1 MLLIKCRRLKRG
13 YLSMKDNG
21 TFGWLSTSHRKKL
34 VLMIVA
40 ILMVCIL
47 ECVRLGVIMTVKSEY
62 YMQKA
67 DELHQRER
75 RIKAK
80 RGRILDRNGEI
91 LAANEVVCTVSVIH
105 SQIDDE
111 DKVIKVLAGELDM
124 DVEEVT
130 KKVKKV
136 SSMEYIKT
144 NVAKDIG
151 DAIREYDLPGV
162 KIDEDYKRVYP
173 YNELASK
180 VLGFTGADNQGILGL
195 EAKYDT
201 YLSGTNGQILTLS
214 DAGGIEIKGSRE
226 DRILPVDGQDLYT
239 TLDVNIQ
246 KYATQLAWET
256 MVKKEAKQVS
266 IIVMRPDNGE
276 ILAMANIPEY
286 NLNSPYELNYEPD
299 EEEAQKDKMDL
310 LNNMW
315 RNFCIN
321 DTYEPG
327 SIFKTVTAT
336 AALETGVVGLND
348 SFTCSGAT
356 VVSDRRIRCHK
367 TTGHGTQDF
376 THTVY
381 NSCNPAFVEWGRR
394 VGTDNMYLYM
404 GKLGLLA
411 KTGID
416 LSGEAGTIIHKQENV
431 GAVELA
437 TMSFGQSFQIT
448 PVQMLRAV
456 SAIVNGGRLV
466 TPHFGLYTGSSDGS
480 VVNEFAYSTQDEA
493 ISSQTSETMKKI
505 LEGVVSEGGGT
516 KAYIDGYSIGGKT
529 ATSQKLPRGSG
540 KYISSFIGFA
550 PADNPQVIAMCLI
563 DEPTGVY
570 YGGTIA
576 APVVKTLYENIL
588 PYIGI
593 ERSVQL
599 EKTMIDSNIFLYTF
613 CMKGSKRRWI

>member
-13 YLSMKDNG
+13 YLLMKDG
-21 TFGWLSTSHRKKL
+21 IGFGWLNTGHRKKL
-34 VLMIVA
+34 VFMIVA
-40 ILMVCIL
+40 VLLVSIL
-47 ECVRLGVIMTVKSEY
+47 ECVRLGVIMTAKSEY

-75 RIKAK
+75 KIKAK
-80 RGRILDRNGEI
+80 RGRILDRNGTV

-105 SQIDDE
+105 SQIEDE
-111 DKVIKVLAGELDM
+111 EKVIKVLAGELDM

-151 DAIREYDLPGV
+151 DEIRKYNLAGV
-162 KIDEDYKRVYP
+162 KVDEDYKRVYP
-173 YNELASK
+173 YDELASK

-201 YLSGTNGQILTLS
+201 YLAGTNGQILTLS

-226 DRILPVDGQDLYT
+226 DRVLPVDGQDLYT

-276 ILAMANIPEY
+276 ILAMANVPEY

-466 TPHFGLYTGSSDGS
+466 TPHFGLYTSSSDGS

-593 ERSVQL
+593 ERAVQL
-599 EKTMIDSNIFLYTF
+599 EKNDD
-613 CMKGSKRRWI
+613 

>member
-1 MLLIKCRRLKRG
+1 
-13 YLSMKDNG
+13 MKDNG

-34 VLMIVA
+34 VLMIAA

-105 SQIDDE
+105 SQIEDE

-201 YLSGTNGQILTLS
+201 YLSGSNGQILTMS

-276 ILAMANIPEY
+276 ILAMANVPEY

-550 PADNPQVIAMCLI
+550 PADNPKVIAMCLI

-599 EKTMIDSNIFLYTF
+599 EKNDD
-613 CMKGSKRRWI
+613 

>member
-1 MLLIKCRRLKRG
+1 
-13 YLSMKDNG
+13 MKADD
-21 TFGWLSTSHRKKL
+21 TFGWLGTGHRKKL
-34 VLMIVA
+34 VFMIAAV
-40 ILMVCIL
+40 LLVCIL
-47 ECVRLGVIMTVKSEY
+47 ESVRLGVIMTTKSEY

-105 SQIDDE
+105 SQIEDE
-111 DKVIKVLAGELDM
+111 EKVIKVLAGELDM

-180 VLGFTGADNQGILGL
+180 VLGFTGTDNQGILGL

-201 YLSGTNGQILTLS
+201 YLAGTNGQILTLS

-246 KYATQLAWET
+246 EYAMQLAWET

-276 ILAMANIPEY
+276 ILAMANVPEY

-394 VGTDNMYLYM
+394 VGVDNMYLYM

-456 SAIVNGGRLV
+456 AAIVNGGKLV
-466 TPHFGLYTGSSDGS
+466 TPHFGLYTSSSDGS
-480 VVNEFAYSTQDEA
+480 VVNEFAYSTEEEA
-493 ISSQTSETMKKI
+493 ISLQTSEMMKQI

-516 KAYIDGYSIGGKT
+516 KAYIEGYSIGGKT

-550 PADNPQVIAMCLI
+550 PAENPQVIAMCLI

-588 PYIGI
+588 PYLGI

-599 EKTMIDSNIFLYTF
+599 EKNSD
-613 CMKGSKRRWI
+613 

>member
-13 YLSMKDNG
+13 YLSMKDND

-34 VLMIVA
+34 VLMIAA

-105 SQIDDE
+105 SQIEDE
-111 DKVIKVLAGELDM
+111 DKVIKVLAGELNM

-144 NVAKDIG
+144 NVEKDIG

-180 VLGFTGADNQGILGL
+180 VLGVTGADNQGILGL

-276 ILAMANIPEY
+276 ILAMANVPEY

-299 EEEAQKDKMDL
+299 EEETQKDKMDL

-599 EKTMIDSNIFLYTF
+599 EKNDD
-613 CMKGSKRRWI
+613 

>member
-1 MLLIKCRRLKRG
+1 
-13 YLSMKDNG
+13 MKDND
-21 TFGWLSTSHRKKL
+21 TFGWLSTGHRKKL
-34 VLMIVA
+34 VLMIAA

-105 SQIDDE
+105 SQIEDE

-151 DAIREYDLPGV
+151 DVIREYDLPGV

-201 YLSGTNGQILTLS
+201 YSSGTNGQILTLS

-276 ILAMANIPEY
+276 ILAMANVPEY

-356 VVSDRRIRCHK
+356 IVSDRRIRCHK

-599 EKTMIDSNIFLYTF
+599 EKNDN
-613 CMKGSKRRWI
+613 

>member
-13 YLSMKDNG
+13 YLSMKDND

-34 VLMIVA
+34 VLMIAA

-105 SQIDDE
+105 SQIEDE
-111 DKVIKVLAGELDM
+111 DKVIKVLAGELNM

-144 NVAKDIG
+144 NVEKDIG

-276 ILAMANIPEY
+276 ILAMANVPEY

-299 EEEAQKDKMDL
+299 EEETQKDKMDL

-356 VVSDRRIRCHK
+356 VVLDRRIRCHK

-376 THTVY
+376 TPTGY

-404 GKLGLLA
+404 GNLGLLA

-599 EKTMIDSNIFLYTF
+599 EKNDD
-613 CMKGSKRRWI
+613 

>member
-34 VLMIVA
+34 VLMIAA

-105 SQIDDE
+105 SQIEDE

-266 IIVMRPDNGE
+266 IIVMLPDNGE
-276 ILAMANIPEY
+276 ILAMANVPEY

-599 EKTMIDSNIFLYTF
+599 EKNDD
-613 CMKGSKRRWI
+613 

>member
-1 MLLIKCRRLKRG
+1 MT
-13 YLSMKDNG
+13 DND
-21 TFGWLSTSHRKKL
+21 TFGWLSTGHRKKL
-34 VLMIVA
+34 VLMIAA

-105 SQIDDE
+105 SQIEDE

-276 ILAMANIPEY
+276 ILAMANVPEY

-356 VVSDRRIRCHK
+356 IVSDRRIRCHK

-599 EKTMIDSNIFLYTF
+599 EKNDN
-613 CMKGSKRRWI
+613 

>member
-1 MLLIKCRRLKRG
+1 
-13 YLSMKDNG
+13 MKDND

-47 ECVRLGVIMTVKSEY
+47 ECVRLGVIMTAKSEY

-91 LAANEVVCTVSVIH
+91 LAANEVVCIVSVIH
-105 SQIDDE
+105 SQIEDE

-276 ILAMANIPEY
+276 ILAMANVPEY

-356 VVSDRRIRCHK
+356 IVSDRRIRCHK

-599 EKTMIDSNIFLYTF
+599 EKNDD
-613 CMKGSKRRWI
+613 

>member
-1 MLLIKCRRLKRG
+1 
-13 YLSMKDNG
+13 MKDND

-34 VLMIVA
+34 ALMIAA

-105 SQIDDE
+105 SQIEDE
-111 DKVIKVLAGELDM
+111 DKVIKVLAGELNM

-276 ILAMANIPEY
+276 ILAMANVPEY

-299 EEEAQKDKMDL
+299 EEDAQKDKMDL

-599 EKTMIDSNIFLYTF
+599 EKNDD
-613 CMKGSKRRWI
+613 

>member
-21 TFGWLSTSHRKKL
+21 TFGWLSTGHRKKL
-34 VLMIVA
+34 VLMIAA

-80 RGRILDRNGEI
+80 RGRILGRNGEI

-276 ILAMANIPEY
+276 ILAMANVPEY

-599 EKTMIDSNIFLYTF
+599 EKNDD
-613 CMKGSKRRWI
+613 

>member
-1 MLLIKCRRLKRG
+1 
-13 YLSMKDNG
+13 MKDNDI
-21 TFGWLSTSHRKKL
+21 FGWLSTSHRKKL

-47 ECVRLGVIMTVKSEY
+47 ECVRLGVIMTAKSEY

-105 SQIDDE
+105 SQIEDE

-226 DRILPVDGQDLYT
+226 DRVLPVDGQDLYT

-276 ILAMANIPEY
+276 ILAMANVPEY

-299 EEEAQKDKMDL
+299 EEEAQKDKMDF

-448 PVQMLRAV
+448 PIQMLRAV

-599 EKTMIDSNIFLYTF
+599 EKNDD
-613 CMKGSKRRWI
+613 

>member
-1 MLLIKCRRLKRG
+1 
-13 YLSMKDNG
+13 MKDND
-21 TFGWLSTSHRKKL
+21 TFGWLSTGHRKKL

-40 ILMVCIL
+40 IFMVCIL

-105 SQIDDE
+105 SQIEDE

-276 ILAMANIPEY
+276 ILAMANVPEY

-299 EEEAQKDKMDL
+299 EEDAQKDKMDL

-599 EKTMIDSNIFLYTF
+599 EKNDN
-613 CMKGSKRRWI
+613 

>member
-1 MLLIKCRRLKRG
+1 
-13 YLSMKDNG
+13 MKDND

-34 VLMIVA
+34 VLMIAA

-105 SQIDDE
+105 SQIEDE

-214 DAGGIEIKGSRE
+214 DARGIEIKGSRE

-276 ILAMANIPEY
+276 ILAMANVPEY

-599 EKTMIDSNIFLYTF
+599 EKNDD
-613 CMKGSKRRWI
+613 

>member
-40 ILMVCIL
+40 ILMVCIF

-276 ILAMANIPEY
+276 ILAMANVPEY

>member
-13 YLSMKDNG
+13 YLLMKDG
-21 TFGWLSTSHRKKL
+21 MGFGWLNTGHRKKL
-34 VLMIVA
+34 VFMIVA
-40 ILMVCIL
+40 VLLVSIF
-47 ECVRLGVIMTVKSEY
+47 ECVRLGIIMTAKSEY

-75 RIKAK
+75 KIKAK
-80 RGRILDRNGEI
+80 RGRILDRNGTV

-105 SQIDDE
+105 SQIEDE
-111 DKVIKVLAGELDM
+111 EKVIKVLAGELDI

-144 NVAKDIG
+144 NVAKEIG
-151 DAIREYDLPGV
+151 NEIRKYNLAGV
-162 KIDEDYKRVYP
+162 KVDEDYKRVYP
-173 YNELASK
+173 YDELASK

-201 YLSGTNGQILTLS
+201 YLAGTNGQILTLS
-214 DAGGIEIKGSRE
+214 DAGGIEIKGSYE
-226 DRILPVDGQDLYT
+226 DRVLPVDGQDLYT

-276 ILAMANIPEY
+276 ILAMANVPEY

-299 EEEAQKDKMDL
+299 EEDAQKDKMDL

-336 AALETGVVGLND
+336 AALETGVVDLND

-466 TPHFGLYTGSSDGS
+466 TPHFGLYTSSSDGS

-563 DEPTGVY
+563 DEPKGVY

-593 ERSVQL
+593 ERAVQL
-599 EKTMIDSNIFLYTF
+599 EKNDD
-613 CMKGSKRRWI
+613 

>member
-246 KYATQLAWET
+246 KYATQLAWDT

-276 ILAMANIPEY
+276 ILAMANVPEY

-599 EKTMIDSNIFLYTF
+599 EKNDD
-613 CMKGSKRRWI
+613 

>member
-13 YLSMKDNG
+13 YLLMKDG
-21 TFGWLSTSHRKKL
+21 MGFGWLNTGHRKKL
-34 VLMIVA
+34 VFMIVA
-40 ILMVCIL
+40 VLLVSIL
-47 ECVRLGVIMTVKSEY
+47 ECVRLGVIMTAKSEY

-75 RIKAK
+75 KIKAK
-80 RGRILDRNGEI
+80 RGRILDRNGTV

-105 SQIDDE
+105 SQIEDE
-111 DKVIKVLAGELDM
+111 DKVIKVLAGELNM

-151 DAIREYDLPGV
+151 DAIREYNLSGV

-276 ILAMANIPEY
+276 ILAMANVPEY

-563 DEPTGVY
+563 DEPKGVY

-593 ERSVQL
+593 ERAVQL
-599 EKTMIDSNIFLYTF
+599 EKNDD
-613 CMKGSKRRWI
+613 

>member
-1 MLLIKCRRLKRG
+1 
-13 YLSMKDNG
+13 MKDND

-34 VLMIVA
+34 VLMIAA

-47 ECVRLGVIMTVKSEY
+47 DCVRLGVIMTVKSEY

-105 SQIDDE
+105 SQIEDE
-111 DKVIKVLAGELDM
+111 DKVIKVLAGELNM

-276 ILAMANIPEY
+276 ILAMANVPEY

-599 EKTMIDSNIFLYTF
+599 EKNDD
-613 CMKGSKRRWI
+613 

>member
-1 MLLIKCRRLKRG
+1 MN
-13 YLSMKDNG
+13 DND

-34 VLMIVA
+34 VLMIAA

-105 SQIDDE
+105 SQIEDE

-276 ILAMANIPEY
+276 ILAMANVPEY

-356 VVSDRRIRCHK
+356 IVSDRRIRCHK

-404 GKLGLLA
+404 GKLGLLS

-599 EKTMIDSNIFLYTF
+599 EKNYD
-613 CMKGSKRRWI
+613 

>member
-105 SQIDDE
+105 SQIEDE

-276 ILAMANIPEY
+276 ILAMANVPEY

-599 EKTMIDSNIFLYTF
+599 EKNDN
-613 CMKGSKRRWI
+613 

>member
-13 YLSMKDNG
+13 YLSMKDND

-34 VLMIVA
+34 VLMIAA

-105 SQIDDE
+105 SQIEDE
-111 DKVIKVLAGELDM
+111 DKVIKVLAGELNM

-144 NVAKDIG
+144 NVEKDIG

-276 ILAMANIPEY
+276 ILAMANVPEY

-299 EEEAQKDKMDL
+299 EEETQKDKMDL

-336 AALETGVVGLND
+336 AALKTGVVGLND

-448 PVQMLRAV
+448 PIQMLRAV

-599 EKTMIDSNIFLYTF
+599 EKNDD
-613 CMKGSKRRWI
+613 

>member
-13 YLSMKDNG
+13 YLSMKDND

-34 VLMIVA
+34 VLMIAA

-47 ECVRLGVIMTVKSEY
+47 ECVRLGVIMTAKSEY

-105 SQIDDE
+105 SQIEDE
-111 DKVIKVLAGELDM
+111 DKVIKVLAGELNM

-144 NVAKDIG
+144 NVEKDIG

-276 ILAMANIPEY
+276 ILAMANVPEY

-299 EEEAQKDKMDL
+299 EEETQKDKMDL

-416 LSGEAGTIIHKQENV
+416 LSGEAGTIIHKKENV

-456 SAIVNGGRLV
+456 AAIVNGGKLV
-466 TPHFGLYTGSSDGS
+466 TPHFGLYTSSSDGS
-480 VVNEFAYSTQDEA
+480 VVNEFAYSTEEEA
-493 ISSQTSETMKKI
+493 ISSQTSEMMKQI

-516 KAYIDGYSIGGKT
+516 KAYIEGYSIGGKT

-599 EKTMIDSNIFLYTF
+599 EKNDD
-613 CMKGSKRRWI
+613 

>member
-1 MLLIKCRRLKRG
+1 
-13 YLSMKDNG
+13 MKDND
-21 TFGWLSTSHRKKL
+21 TFGWLSTGHRKKL
-34 VLMIVA
+34 VLMIAA

-105 SQIDDE
+105 SQIEDE

-151 DAIREYDLPGV
+151 DAIMEYDLPGV

-256 MVKKEAKQVS
+256 MVKKESKQVS

-276 ILAMANIPEY
+276 ILAMANVPEY

-299 EEEAQKDKMDL
+299 EEDAQKDKMDL

-356 VVSDRRIRCHK
+356 IVSDRRIRCHK

-599 EKTMIDSNIFLYTF
+599 EKNDD
-613 CMKGSKRRWI
+613 

>member
-13 YLSMKDNG
+13 YLSMKDND

-276 ILAMANIPEY
+276 ILAMANVPEY

-599 EKTMIDSNIFLYTF
+599 EKNDD
-613 CMKGSKRRWI
+613 

>member
-34 VLMIVA
+34 VLMIAA

-47 ECVRLGVIMTVKSEY
+47 ECVRLGVIMTAKSEY

-105 SQIDDE
+105 SQIEDE

-276 ILAMANIPEY
+276 ILAMANVPEY

-599 EKTMIDSNIFLYTF
+599 EKNDD
-613 CMKGSKRRWI
+613 

>member
-13 YLSMKDNG
+13 YLSMKDND

-34 VLMIVA
+34 VLMIAA

-105 SQIDDE
+105 SQIEDE
-111 DKVIKVLAGELDM
+111 DKVIKVLAGELNM

-151 DAIREYDLPGV
+151 DAIREYNLSGV

-276 ILAMANIPEY
+276 ILAMANVPEY

-593 ERSVQL
+593 EMSVQL
-599 EKTMIDSNIFLYTF
+599 EKNDD
-613 CMKGSKRRWI
+613 

>member
-34 VLMIVA
+34 VLMIAA

-105 SQIDDE
+105 SQIEDE
-111 DKVIKVLAGELDM
+111 DKVIKVLAGELNM

-246 KYATQLAWET
+246 KYATQLGWET

-276 ILAMANIPEY
+276 ILAMANVPEY

-550 PADNPQVIAMCLI
+550 PADNPKVIAMCLI

-599 EKTMIDSNIFLYTF
+599 EKNDD
-613 CMKGSKRRWI
+613 

>member
-1 MLLIKCRRLKRG
+1 
-13 YLSMKDNG
+13 MKDND

-34 VLMIVA
+34 VLMIAA

-105 SQIDDE
+105 SQIEDE
-111 DKVIKVLAGELDM
+111 DKVIKVLAGELNM

-151 DAIREYDLPGV
+151 DAIREYALPGV

-276 ILAMANIPEY
+276 ILAMANVPEY

-599 EKTMIDSNIFLYTF
+599 EKNDD
-613 CMKGSKRRWI
+613 

>member
-1 MLLIKCRRLKRG
+1 
-13 YLSMKDNG
+13 MKDND
-21 TFGWLSTSHRKKL
+21 TFGWLSTGHRKKL
-34 VLMIVA
+34 VLMIAA

-105 SQIDDE
+105 SQIEDE

-276 ILAMANIPEY
+276 ILAMANVPEY

-456 SAIVNGGRLV
+456 SAIVNAGRLV

-599 EKTMIDSNIFLYTF
+599 EKNDN
-613 CMKGSKRRWI
+613 

>member
-105 SQIDDE
+105 SQIEDE
-111 DKVIKVLAGELDM
+111 DKVIKVLAGELNM

-276 ILAMANIPEY
+276 ILAMANVPEY

-299 EEEAQKDKMDL
+299 EEDAQKDKMDL

-599 EKTMIDSNIFLYTF
+599 EKNDD
-613 CMKGSKRRWI
+613 

>member
-1 MLLIKCRRLKRG
+1 
-13 YLSMKDNG
+13 MKDNG

-47 ECVRLGVIMTVKSEY
+47 ECVRLGVIMTAKSEY

-105 SQIDDE
+105 SQIEDE

-276 ILAMANIPEY
+276 ILAMANVPEY

-299 EEEAQKDKMDL
+299 EEEEQKDKMDL

-599 EKTMIDSNIFLYTF
+599 EKNDD
-613 CMKGSKRRWI
+613 

>member
-1 MLLIKCRRLKRG
+1 
-13 YLSMKDNG
+13 MKDND
-21 TFGWLSTSHRKKL
+21 TFGWLSTGHRKKL
-34 VLMIVA
+34 VLMIAA

-105 SQIDDE
+105 SQIEDE

-239 TLDVNIQ
+239 TFDVNIQ

-276 ILAMANIPEY
+276 ILAMANVPEY

-299 EEEAQKDKMDL
+299 EEDAQKDKMDL

-599 EKTMIDSNIFLYTF
+599 EKNDD
-613 CMKGSKRRWI
+613 

>member
-1 MLLIKCRRLKRG
+1 
-13 YLSMKDNG
+13 MKDNG

-34 VLMIVA
+34 VLMIAA

-105 SQIDDE
+105 SQIEDE

-276 ILAMANIPEY
+276 ILAMANVPEY

-299 EEEAQKDKMDL
+299 EEDAQKDKMDL

-599 EKTMIDSNIFLYTF
+599 EKNDD
-613 CMKGSKRRWI
+613 

>member
-1 MLLIKCRRLKRG
+1 
-13 YLSMKDNG
+13 MKDNS
-21 TFGWLSTSHRKKL
+21 TFVWLSTSHRKKL
-34 VLMIVA
+34 VLMIAA

-105 SQIDDE
+105 SQIEDE

-276 ILAMANIPEY
+276 ILAMANVPEY

-599 EKTMIDSNIFLYTF
+599 EKNDD
-613 CMKGSKRRWI
+613 

>member
-34 VLMIVA
+34 VLMIAA

-214 DAGGIEIKGSRE
+214 DAGGIEIKGGRE
-226 DRILPVDGQDLYT
+226 DRI
-239 TLDVNIQ
+239 LDVNIQ

-276 ILAMANIPEY
+276 ILAMANVPEY

-599 EKTMIDSNIFLYTF
+599 EKNDD
-613 CMKGSKRRWI
+613 

>member
-1 MLLIKCRRLKRG
+1 
-13 YLSMKDNG
+13 MKDNG

-34 VLMIVA
+34 VLMIAA

-105 SQIDDE
+105 SQIEDE

-276 ILAMANIPEY
+276 ILAMANVPEY

-299 EEEAQKDKMDL
+299 EEEAKKDKIDL

-599 EKTMIDSNIFLYTF
+599 EKNDD
-613 CMKGSKRRWI
+613 

>member
-1 MLLIKCRRLKRG
+1 
-13 YLSMKDNG
+13 MKDNG

-34 VLMIVA
+34 VLMIAA

-105 SQIDDE
+105 SQIEDE

-201 YLSGTNGQILTLS
+201 YLSGSNGQILTMS

-276 ILAMANIPEY
+276 ILAMANVPEY

-404 GKLGLLA
+404 GKLGLLT

-599 EKTMIDSNIFLYTF
+599 EKNDD
-613 CMKGSKRRWI
+613 

>member
-1 MLLIKCRRLKRG
+1 
-13 YLSMKDNG
+13 MKDND

-34 VLMIVA
+34 VLMIAA

-105 SQIDDE
+105 SQIEDE
-111 DKVIKVLAGELDM
+111 DKVIKVLAGELNM
-124 DVEEVT
+124 DVEEVA

-276 ILAMANIPEY
+276 ILAMANVPEY

-299 EEEAQKDKMDL
+299 EEDAQKDKMDL

-356 VVSDRRIRCHK
+356 VVADRRIRCHK

-404 GKLGLLA
+404 GKLGLLT

-599 EKTMIDSNIFLYTF
+599 EKNDD
-613 CMKGSKRRWI
+613 

>member
-13 YLSMKDNG
+13 YLSMKDND

-47 ECVRLGVIMTVKSEY
+47 ECVRLGVIMTAKSEY

-105 SQIDDE
+105 SQIEDE

-136 SSMEYIKT
+136 SAMEYIKT

-276 ILAMANIPEY
+276 ILAMANVPEY

-576 APVVKTLYENIL
+576 APAVKTLYENIL

-599 EKTMIDSNIFLYTF
+599 EKNDD
-613 CMKGSKRRWI
+613 